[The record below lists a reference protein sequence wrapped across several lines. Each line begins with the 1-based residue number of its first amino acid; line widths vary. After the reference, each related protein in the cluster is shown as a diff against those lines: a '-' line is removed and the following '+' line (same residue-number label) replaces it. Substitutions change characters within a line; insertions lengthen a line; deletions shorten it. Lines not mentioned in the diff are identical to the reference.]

1 MSKRKV
7 TVTLDE
13 DLVDLHK
20 IKSIIPLSTDL
31 NNYLKESLMVADEL
45 EEVNKQIEKH
55 EKSLNILRPKQARL
69 EQLKVIEANNQNN
82 YEAVYDTLV
91 RMEES
96 NGGFIGR
103 NQLRLVAEVRKVD
116 YDGLVQYCLDHD
128 FEVVNVAGNDVK
140 KHANWR
146 V

>member
-1 MSKRKV
+1 MKKRV

-13 DLVDLHK
+13 ELVDLHK
-20 IKSIIPLSTDL
+20 IKSVVPLSTDL
-31 NNYLKESLMVADEL
+31 NNYLKESLLVADEL

-69 EQLKVIEANNQNN
+69 EQMKIIEANNRNN

-91 RMEES
+91 RMEDA
-96 NGGFIGR
+96 NGCIGL

-116 YDGLVQYCLDHD
+116 YEGLVRYCEDHD
-128 FEVVNVAGNDVK
+128 FKLVK
-140 KHANWR
+140 MLQPGETSYR
-146 V
+146 RRE

>member
-1 MSKRKV
+1 MSKKRV

-13 DLVDLHK
+13 ELVDLHK
-20 IKSIIPLSTDL
+20 IKSVVPLSTDL
-31 NNYLKESLMVADEL
+31 NNYLKESLLVADEL

-69 EQLKVIEANNQNN
+69 EQMKIIEANNRNN

-91 RMEES
+91 RMEDA
-96 NGGFIGR
+96 NGCIGL

-116 YDGLVQYCLDHD
+116 YEGLVRYCEDHD
-128 FEVVNVAGNDVK
+128 FKLVK
-140 KHANWR
+140 MLQPGETSYR
-146 V
+146 RRE